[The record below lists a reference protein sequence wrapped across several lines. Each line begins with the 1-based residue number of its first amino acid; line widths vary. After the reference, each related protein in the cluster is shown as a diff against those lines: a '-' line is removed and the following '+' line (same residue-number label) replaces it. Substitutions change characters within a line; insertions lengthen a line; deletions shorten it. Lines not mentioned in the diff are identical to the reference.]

1 MRIGWGVHVLRR
13 GLANA
18 GGAEKVGKCFALFVS
33 EAVSGAVGFAD
44 AVEAEAAEV
53 AAQLAPCGQGPN
65 RSPEL
70 KGEWADQPIHTG
82 GQSLRGA
89 SIKGG
94 GQSGSGRQLV
104 GLSAGVGAVL

>member
-1 MRIGWGVHVLRR
+1 MHVLRR

-70 KGEWADQPIHTG
+70 KGEWADSVESG
-82 GQSLRGA
+82 VLRW
-89 SIKGG
+89 
-94 GQSGSGRQLV
+94 GRKIEESRLDLRRIFLV
-104 GLSAGVGAVL
+104 